1 MLKKHL
7 LYYQVYLT
15 LRSLTN
21 MINASNFTTC
31 ISLNNQP
38 CMTRTT
44 LVDLNSDEYNYG
56 FCDYPFIVNL
66 LVNLCKLYYSCM
78 THKVKYVFQTKQ

>member
-1 MLKKHL
+1 
-7 LYYQVYLT
+7 
-15 LRSLTN
+15 

-66 LVNLCKLYYSCM
+66 LVNLCKL
-78 THKVKYVFQTKQ
+78 